1 MKKKNEQID
10 VVDREILSLL
20 FKDAS
25 MTYAEIA
32 KKILVSPG
40 TVHGRVK
47 IMKEEGLIKGTTILV
62 DPKKLGYDITAFIGI
77 ILEKTSSYNDVIK
90 VLKRFPEVI
99 EAHFVTGLYSMLA
112 KVVCNNTNHLLEIL
126 NDHIRPINGIHRT
139 ETLLVLEESIK
150 RPIKLH
156 G

>member
-1 MKKKNEQID
+1 MSKKNIEID
-10 VVDREILSLL
+10 SVDREILSLL

-25 MTYAEIA
+25 MTYADIA
-32 KKILVSPG
+32 KKILVSAG
-40 TVHGRVK
+40 TVHGRIK
-47 IMKEEGLIKGTTILV
+47 KMKEDGIISGTTIIV

-77 ILEKTSSYNDVIK
+77 ILEKSSSYNDVIK

-112 KVVCNNTNHLLEIL
+112 KIVCKNTDQLREIL
-126 NDHIRPINGIHRT
+126 NEHIRPIEGIQRT

-150 RPIKLH
+150 RPLTV
-156 G
+156 

>member
-1 MKKKNEQID
+1 MSNKIEEID
-10 VVDREILSLL
+10 IVDKEILTLL

-47 IMKEEGLIKGTTILV
+47 KMKEEKLIKGTTVLV
-62 DPKKLGYDITAFIGI
+62 DPKKLGFDITAFIGI
-77 ILEKTSSYNDVIK
+77 IIEKSSSYDDVIK
-90 VLKRFPEVI
+90 TLKRFPEII
-99 EAHFVTGLYSMLA
+99 EAHFVTGTYSMLA
-112 KVVCNNTNHLLEIL
+112 KVVCKNTDQLREIL

-150 RPIKLH
+150 RPIKL
-156 G
+156 